1 MTSITA
7 VFVSGALLLAG
18 VSAYPALAQQTSN
31 HAGSLKGIKLTDT
44 YQLTGGSPRSI
55 QPRAR
60 ST

>member
-31 HAGSLKGIKLTDT
+31 HAGSLKGIK
-44 YQLTGGSPRSI
+44 RSI